1 MNYKKMKNLFLRQ
14 SYLDS
19 WEDYENSLR
28 KPSFI
33 KWDYLILTAS
43 NEEQARTYRE
53 QIDYRLAQGL
63 LPAGTHYAVLP
74 DPDGKRVGSGGA
86 TFNVLRYI
94 AEQEPSADPAGLFKG
109 RRILV
114 IHSGGDSKRVPQY
127 SACGKLFSP
136 VPRQLP
142 NGYASTL
149 FDEFVIGMSG
159 VPSRIPEGMLVLSG
173 DVLLL
178 FNPLQIDFNYH
189 GAAAISMKE
198 HVQTGK
204 EHGVFLN
211 DGNDYVG
218 QFLHKQSEERL
229 RELGAVNSQ
238 DNVDLDTGAVIMDTD
253 LLQSLYGLI
262 STDGRTDEQ
271 KFSEFVNEEA
281 RISFYGDFL
290 YPLARSATLEQY
302 YREAAEGTINE
313 RLLGCRTKIW
323 EALSP
328 FSMKLIC
335 LSPAEFI
342 HFGTT
347 TELRRLVT
355 ADVEDYEFLDWKS
368 RFPPQ
373 RRKPRPMPPTT
384 AMWENAPA
392 SPAALIWKTATCWM
406 KVW

>member
-262 STDGRTDEQ
+262 STDGRTDE
-271 KFSEFVNEEA
+271 
-281 RISFYGDFL
+281 
-290 YPLARSATLEQY
+290 
-302 YREAAEGTINE
+302 
-313 RLLGCRTKIW
+313 
-323 EALSP
+323 
-328 FSMKLIC
+328 
-335 LSPAEFI
+335 
-342 HFGTT
+342 
-347 TELRRLVT
+347 
-355 ADVEDYEFLDWKS
+355 
-368 RFPPQ
+368 
-373 RRKPRPMPPTT
+373 
-384 AMWENAPA
+384 
-392 SPAALIWKTATCWM
+392 
-406 KVW
+406 